1 MKTEKLLRLNEVV
14 EIIGISKATVY
25 KWIKLGKFPKP
36 VKLSA
41 RLVAWKSVDIQN
53 FISSCS

>member
-1 MKTEKLLRLNEVV
+1 MDERLIRLP
-14 EIIGISKATVY
+14 EIMRLTGFSKATVY